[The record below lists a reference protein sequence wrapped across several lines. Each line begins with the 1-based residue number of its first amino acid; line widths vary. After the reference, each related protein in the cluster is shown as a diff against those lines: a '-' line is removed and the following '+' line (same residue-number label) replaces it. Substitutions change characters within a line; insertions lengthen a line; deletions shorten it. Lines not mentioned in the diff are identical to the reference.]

1 MKELKVDLTD
11 KKIAEQSRNITAIV
25 GICIMNGILTA
36 AYLVEVMK
44 GSRTAASYAFVA
56 MWCILPS
63 VASVLTYRRRKD
75 SLWVR
80 YIAVLGFAVLY
91 TYIRFTTTTNLAFCY
106 VIVIYVIT
114 AVYAD
119 LKLSVLLGSFAVLV
133 NIVLVAYRAAT
144 VGLTPKEITE
154 TEIIIAC
161 LILSSVFTL
170 MAISKISK
178 INQANIDEAE
188 KKKKQSEQLLS
199 KVLKVAGSMAEGVER
214 AAGETEQL
222 KTSIE
227 MSKRA
232 MEELTGG
239 ANDAVAAI
247 MVQQKNTDEINAR
260 MQEVEDVTSSIID
273 SVDDAEK
280 SLTGGREAMD
290 NLLRQVEV
298 SQSASSIVAREMDE
312 LREYA
317 DKMQGIMELISNV
330 ADQTGLLALNASIEA
345 ARAGEAGRGFAVV
358 ASEISSL
365 AGQTGSATGDIK
377 PLIENIARSLGEVV
391 KSVEGLL
398 ESNRMQNGY
407 VDDAAR
413 NFERIHEN
421 TQNIFGQ
428 AGRLKDTVSAVADAN
443 QLIVRSVTN
452 VSAVMEEVTAGANET
467 LEGNNR
473 NLDGVEDIVRIM
485 RELDA
490 SAEELKNSEEK

>member
-1 MKELKVDLTD
+1 
-11 KKIAEQSRNITAIV
+11 
-25 GICIMNGILTA
+25 
-36 AYLVEVMK
+36 
-44 GSRTAASYAFVA
+44 
-56 MWCILPS
+56 
-63 VASVLTYRRRKD
+63 
-75 SLWVR
+75 
-80 YIAVLGFAVLY
+80 
-91 TYIRFTTTTNLAFCY
+91 
-106 VIVIYVIT
+106 
-114 AVYAD
+114 
-119 LKLSVLLGSFAVLV
+119 
-133 NIVLVAYRAAT
+133 
-144 VGLTPKEITE
+144 
-154 TEIIIAC
+154 
-161 LILSSVFTL
+161 
-170 MAISKISK
+170 
-178 INQANIDEAE
+178 
-188 KKKKQSEQLLS
+188 
-199 KVLKVAGSMAEGVER
+199 
-214 AAGETEQL
+214 
-222 KTSIE
+222 
-227 MSKRA
+227 
-232 MEELTGG
+232 
-239 ANDAVAAI
+239 
-247 MVQQKNTDEINAR
+247 
-260 MQEVEDVTSSIID
+260 
-273 SVDDAEK
+273 
-280 SLTGGREAMD
+280 MD